1 MERSTERLIERW
13 RANDVIDDATA
24 TRIRA
29 WEREHATAQ
38 GSRFARFAFGF
49 GGLLLGAGVLLFV
62 AANWQELSPA
72 ARIATLA
79 GSVALLHLLGA
90 LAASRSAA
98 LATTLHAVGTGAF
111 GGAVFLAGQVF
122 NLEESWPLGLLVWA
136 VGAAVGLAL
145 RRDWPHAIWV
155 AVLVPA
161 WLVAEWMAA
170 LRFGIYAQ
178 AVPLVGLCLLG
189 VAYVAAVGP
198 GQGASWRRAL
208 ARLGAIA
215 LVPVAMLM
223 PFGRWL
229 PSPGQVQPD
238 ALVPIGWITAIGLPL
253 AVAGWLRG
261 RAAWPLLVALVFA
274 VLVTGL
280 DYESS
285 AQRLLA
291 HVLYAAASAGLAAWG
306 LRESHALRVNLGVL
320 GFALSVLWF
329 YYSSVFDRFGRSLGL
344 VGLGVLFIGGGWW
357 LESAR
362 RRLLGRIEAG
372 ER

>member
-1 MERSTERLIERW
+1 MDPATERLVERW
-13 RANDVIDDATA
+13 RANGVIDEATTA
-24 TRIRA
+24 RIRA
-29 WEREHATAQ
+29 WERQHAQ
-38 GSRFARFAFGF
+38 PHGSRFARFAFAF

-62 AANWQELSPA
+62 AANWPNLSPA

-79 GSVALLHLLGA
+79 GTVAVLHLLGG
-90 LAASRSAA
+90 LAASRSSA

-122 NLEESWPLGLLVWA
+122 NLEEQWPLGILIWA

-145 RRDWPHAIWV
+145 RRDWPHVLWV
-155 AVLVPA
+155 AVLMPA
-161 WLVAEWMAA
+161 WLVAEWVAA
-170 LRFGIYAQ
+170 QRFGLYTQ
-178 AVPLVGLCLLG
+178 TVPLVGLFLLG
-189 VAYVAAVGP
+189 AAYVAAVGP
-198 GQGASWRRAL
+198 GRDATWRRAL

-223 PFGRWL
+223 PFGHWL
-229 PSPGQVQPD
+229 PSAGQVQPA
-238 ALVPIGWITAIGLPL
+238 ALVPIGWVTAIGLPL
-253 AVAGWLRG
+253 LVAAWLRG
-261 RAAWPLLVALVFA
+261 RAAWPLLVALAFA
-274 VLVTGL
+274 MLVTGL
-280 DYESS
+280 DYEAPS
-285 AQRLLA
+285 QRLLVHA
-291 HVLYAAASAGLAAWG
+291 LYAAASAGLVAWG

-329 YYSSVFDRFGRSLGL
+329 YYSSVFDRFDRSLGL

-357 LESAR
+357 LERAR

>member
-1 MERSTERLIERW
+1 MERSTESLIERW
-13 RANDVIDDATA
+13 RANGVIDDATA

-29 WEREHATAQ
+29 WEREHAASQ

-62 AANWQELSPA
+62 AANWPELSPT

-79 GSVALLHLLGA
+79 GSVALLHLLGG

-136 VGAAVGLAL
+136 LGAAVGLAL
-145 RRDWPHAIWV
+145 RRDWPHVVWV

-198 GQGASWRRAL
+198 GQDAGWRRAL

-223 PFGRWL
+223 PFVHWL
-229 PSPGQVQPD
+229 PSPGQVQPA

-274 VLVTGL
+274 MLITGL

-291 HVLYAAASAGLAAWG
+291 HVLYAAASAGLVAWG

-329 YYSSVFDRFGRSLGL
+329 YYSSVFDRFDRSLGL

-357 LESAR
+357 LERAR